1 MASARRSGGGGVGMD
16 EDLGRPG
23 GRQAMAGSGGIEG
36 MEFDWL
42 PAGATPDMLAAEAR
56 GMRADGRSGARA
68 PTESFACS
76 AARCCAAGRVPGPQH
91 ALCRGMPPSPHRAN
105 LPPPLARALV
115 QSATSGCRQWR
126 LRCSR
131 KC

>member
-1 MASARRSGGGGVGMD
+1 MGMD
-16 EDLGRPG
+16 EDLGS

-56 GMRADGRSGARA
+56 GMRADGRSGASPHRIVRVQC
-68 PTESFACS
+68 T
-76 AARCCAAGRVPGPQH
+76 CCAAGRVPGPQH